1 MRLVLSLSTA
11 PALLA
16 VERAIAEIRAARPVV
31 IDGGDSSALVIGIED
46 LDAAQCVRIEALAGG
61 QAHLV
66 LPPARLRR
74 LGRERRQA
82 GRVALPAVDLARI
95 ETLAWRVEEARL
107 GSRPRR
113 RCWTRSSPGCPS
125 GPRSG

>member
-11 PALLA
+11 PEPLS

-31 IDGGDSSALVIGIED
+31 VEGEAGDGRGLVVGIED
-46 LDAAQCVRIEALAGG
+46 LDAAQCLRIEALAGG

-74 LGRERRQA
+74 LGLTRRQP
-82 GRVALPAVDLARI
+82 GRVALPAVDLAGV
-95 ETLAWRVEEARL
+95 EMLAGGGVGEHRP
-107 GSRPRR
+107 PRR
-113 RCWTRSSPGCPS
+113 P
-125 GPRSG
+125 